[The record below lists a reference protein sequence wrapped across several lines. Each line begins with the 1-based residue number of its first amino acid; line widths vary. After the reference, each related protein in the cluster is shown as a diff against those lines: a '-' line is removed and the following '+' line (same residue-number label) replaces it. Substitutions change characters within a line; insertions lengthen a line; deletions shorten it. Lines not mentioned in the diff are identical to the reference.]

1 MGRFP
6 VACGPVGAMLG
17 SNHIFMGSQISQLLS
32 SFRLRE
38 EQPLL
43 RWRDLPGD
51 ICLLMQTDHLPS
63 QLESNLKF
71 VAYSP
76 LLSHIN
82 QKSCSFA
89 LFTSRHLFLPVLKHF
104 LPTLQTPPPFPP
116 WIWDRC
122 QSQRPTF
129 LTKQGKGASVTL
141 AHLDGLCQV
150 FSSKLRNGLG

>member
-82 QKSCSFA
+82 
-89 LFTSRHLFLPVLKHF
+89 
-104 LPTLQTPPPFPP
+104 
-116 WIWDRC
+116 
-122 QSQRPTF
+122 
-129 LTKQGKGASVTL
+129 
-141 AHLDGLCQV
+141 
-150 FSSKLRNGLG
+150 

>member
-104 LPTLQTPPPFPP
+104 LPTLQTPPPIPSMDLGSLSITAAHFSHQVGEGSICHP
-116 WIWDRC
+116 C
-122 QSQRPTF
+122 TF
-129 LTKQGKGASVTL
+129 GWSLS
-141 AHLDGLCQV
+141 GLQ
-150 FSSKLRNGLG
+150 L